1 MKTQGLKCNEPYFR
15 TSLVVEVVN
24 IWFVLQ
30 GGDGMKEKVV
40 PSMGW
45 GVIGNMMREL
55 NLERR
60 MGGSLM
66 GK

>member
-1 MKTQGLKCNEPYFR
+1 MSPYFT
-15 TSLVVEVVN
+15 TSLVVEVAN
-24 IWFVLQ
+24 IWFLLQ
-30 GGDGMKEKVV
+30 GGDGVKKVV

-60 MGGSLM
+60 VSGSLR

>member
-1 MKTQGLKCNEPYFR
+1 MSPYFT
-15 TSLVVEVVN
+15 TSLVVEVAN
-24 IWFVLQ
+24 IWFLLQ
-30 GGDGMKEKVV
+30 GGDGVKEKVV

-45 GVIGNMMREL
+45 GVIGNMMCEL

-60 MGGSLM
+60 VSGSLL

>member
-1 MKTQGLKCNEPYFR
+1 
-15 TSLVVEVVN
+15 
-24 IWFVLQ
+24 
-30 GGDGMKEKVV
+30 MKEKVV

-45 GVIGNMMREL
+45 GVIGNMMCEL

-60 MGGSLM
+60 VSGSLL